1 MNIFDK
7 CIYLHKSI
15 EIDKK
20 EILRLKE
27 LATEIPAADPAKE
40 FVAGGFSSGSRFSK
54 LIEKALDMADELA
67 RAVEEKLDY
76 EREIYGLIESLNPQE
91 GLVLRMFYIDG
102 MEIADIAESL
112 GLTVRRI
119 YDIKS
124 NAIKKCEELRSIS
137 Q

>member
-15 EIDKK
+15 ELDRK
-20 EILRLKE
+20 ELARLKE
-27 LATEIPAADPAKE
+27 LATEIPAADPARE
-40 FVAGGFSSGSRFSK
+40 FVGGGFSSGSRFSG
-54 LIEKALDMADELA
+54 LIDKALDLADELA
-67 RAVEEKLDY
+67 RSVEEKLDY
-76 EREIYGLIESLNPQE
+76 EKEIYSLIEHVNPQE

-124 NAIKKCEELRSIS
+124 NAVKKCEELRSIS
-137 Q
+137 